1 MGGAE
6 ESMKSIRDRAN
17 LKLEKK
23 QKEEEEEEVSRN
35 FENDQ
40 VMNEREAGGRKRWRC
55 KDTGT
60 DSTKSSDR
68 VTTPSSA
75 Q

>member
-17 LKLEKK
+17 LKFEKK
-23 QKEEEEEEVSRN
+23 KKEVSRN

-40 VMNEREAGGRKRWRC
+40 VMNESEAGSRKRWRC
-55 KDTGT
+55 RDAGT
-60 DSTKSSDR
+60 DSTKSPDR